1 MKELQQTKS
10 SSVDQAKP
18 DSEPPKCCNF
28 NPPMLPV
35 SGTDPAFVS
44 FNMDGK
50 ATPTKD
56 RLIPLARQSSI
67 EDDERPPAF
76 TPGSYS
82 DPIIEK
88 VHASAAMRD
97 QYGVGHE
104 EGGFEAI

>member
-1 MKELQQTKS
+1 MARGGPGGS
-10 SSVDQAKP
+10 DH
-18 DSEPPKCCNF
+18 
-28 NPPMLPV
+28 
-35 SGTDPAFVS
+35 AFVS
-44 FNMDGK
+44 FNADGK
-50 ATPTKD
+50 ATPTND

>member
-44 FNMDGK
+44 MTESKRGTDSLTTLAGVDV
-50 ATPTKD
+50 PD
-56 RLIPLARQSSI
+56 REIRLRRGCGREI
-67 EDDERPPAF
+67 EDGELC
-76 TPGSYS
+76 TPVS
-82 DPIIEK
+82 
-88 VHASAAMRD
+88 SA
-97 QYGVGHE
+97 
-104 EGGFEAI
+104 IL